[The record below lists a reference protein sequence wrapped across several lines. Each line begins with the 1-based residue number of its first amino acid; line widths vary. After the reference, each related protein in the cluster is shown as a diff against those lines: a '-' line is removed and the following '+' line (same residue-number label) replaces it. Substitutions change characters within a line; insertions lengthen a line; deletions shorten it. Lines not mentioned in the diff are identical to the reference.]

1 MDMEL
6 SDQIMS
12 LLVTVVALVI
22 VVPLAMDMYFHG
34 VPTAAPRDS
43 VILLLFAVVRWYLAR
58 STRTPAP
65 ATTED

>member
-6 SDQIMS
+6 SDQVMS
-12 LLVTVVALVI
+12 VI
-22 VVPLAMDMYFHG
+22 VSVLALLIVAPLAADMYFHG

-58 STRTPAP
+58 NTRTPAP
-65 ATTED
+65 DSTED